1 MASALIAAL
10 RISLGIDTAAFETG
24 LAKAE
29 KQVKGFGG
37 KLSGFAAAFSPVAV
51 GAAAG
56 AVAVAGFGA
65 AMRQAA
71 TAAQWADDLSAQA
84 NKIGITAESL
94 QGLRQAAEEVDIPM
108 ASLDAGMQA
117 LNGTLGALKLG
128 IGDGKIRKAFEE
140 LGISQEQLGSM
151 KDASDLLP
159 VLADKIRGVGTQA
172 EQVLIAKKLGIEEL
186 LPLLQQGSAG
196 IQSMTDRYRELGMVL
211 NESTVNHL
219 ADMNEA
225 MRVADERSKIA
236 GMTIGS
242 VMTPALVA
250 MKDALSNATVEMAKF
265 LDQFNSVSNRSD
277 ETLKKQIAQR
287 EKLLATYKQNGA
299 SPAMIANL
307 QKEIAA
313 MNMGLID
320 WDKLNNP
327 DRTFKVDPGSRPTSS
342 GGGSSRRSSGGSSG
356 TTFGTI
362 AEMTSDPSL
371 GGQNWDFVAAGDK
384 LKDIVITSTYQGV
397 TEGLDKSR
405 TEITDN
411 YRDAIAGGLSAAIY
425 GGGKGLMEYLADT
438 FRRKFINNLADGLAN
453 VLSSGFG
460 GGGSAATAT
469 STAGK
474 IFNFGRKLFG
484 FANGGSFQVGGV
496 GGIDSQLVAF
506 KASPN
511 ERVSITKPGQ
521 DMGGGAIAVHVSP
534 SPYFDVAVQR
544 VAAPLAASAA
554 MGGAAI
560 AERRMQRRSRRAI

>member
-1 MASALIAAL
+1 MASSLIGAL
-10 RISLGIDTAAFETG
+10 RVVLGIDTASFETG
-24 LAKAE
+24 LAKAK
-29 KQVKGFGG
+29 KQMGGFQGG
-37 KLSGFAAAFSPVAV
+37 LSGFAAAFSPVAA

-56 AVAVAGFGA
+56 TLAVAGFAA

-71 TAAQWADDLSAQA
+71 TAAQWADDLSTQA

-94 QGLRQAAEEVDIPM
+94 QLLRQAAEAVDIPM

-140 LGISQEQLGSM
+140 LGISQEQLTSM

-186 LPLLQQGSAG
+186 LPLLQQGAAG
-196 IQSMTDRYRELGMVL
+196 IQGMSDKFRDMGLVL
-211 NESTVNHL
+211 NEETVQRL
-219 ADMNEA
+219 ADMNEQ
-225 MRVADERSKIA
+225 MRIADERSRMA
-236 GMTIGS
+236 GMGLGA
-242 VMTPALVA
+242 VMVPVLVNLKNA
-250 MKDALSNATVEMAKF
+250 WTDATVALANYIQHLQNLPQVGWLKM
-265 LDQFNSVSNRSD
+265 LHTPNLSQFATDRQDYSVYGPKGKPAPAPSTGGTRS
-277 ETLKKQIAQR
+277 
-287 EKLLATYKQNGA
+287 
-299 SPAMIANL
+299 
-307 QKEIAA
+307 
-313 MNMGLID
+313 
-320 WDKLNNP
+320 
-327 DRTFKVDPGSRPTSS
+327 
-342 GGGSSRRSSGGSSG
+342 RSSGGSSG
-356 TTFGTI
+356 TTYGTI
-362 AEMTSDPSL
+362 AEMTADLSRTGINGDM
-371 GGQNWDFVAAGDK
+371 VAAGDK
-384 LKDIVITSTYQGV
+384 LKDIVITSTYQGIND
-397 TEGLDKSR
+397 GLEKSR
-405 TEITDN
+405 TEITDS
-411 YRDAIAGGLSAAIY
+411 YRDAISGGLYAAVY

>member
-1 MASALIAAL
+1 MASSLIGAL
-10 RISLGIDTAAFETG
+10 RVVLGIDTASFETG
-24 LAKAE
+24 LNKAK
-29 KQVKGFGG
+29 KQMGGFQGG
-37 KLSGFAAAFSPVAV
+37 LSGFASAFSPVAA

-56 AVAVAGFGA
+56 ALAVAGFGA

-94 QGLRQAAEEVDIPM
+94 QALRQAAEAVDIPM

-140 LGISQEQLGSM
+140 LGISQEQLTSM

-186 LPLLQQGSAG
+186 LPLLQQGAAG
-196 IQSMTDRYRELGMVL
+196 IQGMSDKFRDMGLVL
-211 NESTVNHL
+211 NEETVQRL
-219 ADMNEA
+219 ADMNEQ
-225 MRVADERSKIA
+225 MRIADERSRMA
-236 GMTIGS
+236 GMGLGA
-242 VMTPALVA
+242 VMVPVLVNLKNA
-250 MKDALSNATVEMAKF
+250 WTDATVALANYIQYLQNLPQVGWLKMLHTPNMSKF
-265 LDQFNSVSNRSD
+265 EIDRQDYSVYGPKGKPAPAPSTGGTRS
-277 ETLKKQIAQR
+277 
-287 EKLLATYKQNGA
+287 
-299 SPAMIANL
+299 
-307 QKEIAA
+307 
-313 MNMGLID
+313 
-320 WDKLNNP
+320 
-327 DRTFKVDPGSRPTSS
+327 
-342 GGGSSRRSSGGSSG
+342 RSSGRSSG
-356 TTFGTI
+356 TTYGTI
-362 AEMTSDPSL
+362 AEMTSDPSK
-371 GGQNWDFVAAGDK
+371 GGQNWDFTPAGDK
-384 LKDIVITSTYQGV
+384 LKDIIITSTYQGV
-397 TEGLDKSR
+397 TDGLDNTR
-405 TEITDN
+405 AEITN
-411 YRDAIAGGLSAAIY
+411 SYRDAISGGLYAAVY

-438 FRRKFINNLADGLAN
+438 FRRKFIDNLADGLAN

-521 DMGGGAIAVHVSP
+521 DMGGGAIAVHVTP

-544 VAAPLAASAA
+544 VAAPMAASAA

>member
-1 MASALIAAL
+1 MASSLIGAL
-10 RISLGIDTAAFETG
+10 RVVLGIDTASFETG
-24 LAKAE
+24 LAKAK
-29 KQVKGFGG
+29 KQMGGFQGG
-37 KLSGFAAAFSPVAV
+37 LSGFASAFSPVAA

-56 AVAVAGFGA
+56 TLAVAGFAA

-94 QGLRQAAEEVDIPM
+94 QLLRQAAEAVDIPM

-140 LGISQEQLGSM
+140 LGISQEQLTSM

-186 LPLLQQGSAG
+186 LPLLQQGAAG
-196 IQSMTDRYRELGMVL
+196 IQGMSDKFRDLGLVL
-211 NESTVNHL
+211 NEETVQRL
-219 ADMNEA
+219 ADMNEQ
-225 MRVADERSKIA
+225 MRIADERSRMA
-236 GMTIGS
+236 GMGLGA
-242 VMTPALVA
+242 VMVPALVQIKNA
-250 MKDALSNATVEMAKF
+250 WTDATVALAGYLEKLKNMPRVGMLGAVGKF
-265 LDQFNSVSNRSD
+265 LNGGDKPNLDQFATDRQDYSVFGPTGRS
-277 ETLKKQIAQR
+277 
-287 EKLLATYKQNGA
+287 
-299 SPAMIANL
+299 P
-307 QKEIAA
+307 
-313 MNMGLID
+313 
-320 WDKLNNP
+320 
-327 DRTFKVDPGSRPTSS
+327 SS
-342 GGGSSRRSSGGSSG
+342 GGTSSRSRSSGGSSG
-356 TTFGTI
+356 TTYGTI
-362 AEMTSDPSL
+362 AEMTADLSRTGINGDM
-371 GGQNWDFVAAGDK
+371 VAAGDK
-384 LKDIVITSTYQGV
+384 LKDIVITSTYQGIND
-397 TEGLDKSR
+397 GLEKSR
-405 TEITDN
+405 TEITDS
-411 YRDAIAGGLSAAIY
+411 YRDAISGGLYAAVY

-438 FRRKFINNLADGLAN
+438 FRRRFIDNLATSLAN

-460 GGGSAATAT
+460 GSSGSSGGTVGT
-469 STAGK
+469 
-474 IFNFGRKLFG
+474 ILNFGKKLFG
-484 FANGGSFQVGGV
+484 FANGGSFNVGGV

-521 DMGGGAIAVHVSP
+521 DMGGGAVAVHVSP

-544 VAAPLAASAA
+544 VAAPMAASAA